1 MAMITLAYTVP
12 QGLRPLASLNAQ
24 VAAVDVFHGELD
36 MIGATV
42 FSDATVSGVGQV
54 VRTIVLQ
61 TTAEGD
67 ARFPTSDAKKFAT
80 RSLYGA
86 SLGLGIPARTVAS
99 AEPVVV

>member
-24 VAAVDVFHGELD
+24 IAAVDVFHGELD
-36 MIGATV
+36 LIGATV

-61 TTAEGD
+61 TTADGD
-67 ARFPTSDAKKFAT
+67 ARFPTSVAKRFAT
-80 RSLYGA
+80 RGLYGA
-86 SLGLGIPARTVAS
+86 SIALGTPSRTIAS

>member
-12 QGLRPLASLNAQ
+12 QGLRPLPSLNAQ
-24 VAAVDVFHGELD
+24 VAAVSLFKGELS

-61 TTAEGD
+61 TTADGD
-67 ARFPTSDAKKFAT
+67 VRFPTAAAKRFAT
-80 RSLYGA
+80 RNLYRA
-86 SLGLGIPARTVAS
+86 SLELGTPAQVVSA